1 MENAPNSNLFITTTY
16 VLLGWLR
23 FVVSYGCDCGCVA
36 LPCRGFAFTF
46 TFTFQCRS
54 ESPLP
59 VFYRRVSLTTCFA
72 LAAYN
77 NIACLVQMYSLCQ
90 LHRRIIRFKY
100 VFNGFV
106 IEKCQKKIC
115 CVRKIYWSTHETTA
129 KKEAEKEIAVLHM
142 LPGLHNIYASVSA
155 RLSAISITTTAQSA
169 VDNTLCCLSPIVY

>member
-23 FVVSYGCDCGCVA
+23 FVVSYGCDCVA

-77 NIACLVQMYSLCQ
+77 NIAWLVQMYSLCQ
-90 LHRRIIRFKY
+90 LHRRIICFKY

-106 IEKCQKKIC
+106 IEKCQKKNMLRTKNLLVNTRNNC
-115 CVRKIYWSTHETTA
+115 QKGGRKRNRSVAYAPRAAQYLCECERQIER
-129 KKEAEKEIAVLHM
+129 
-142 LPGLHNIYASVSA
+142 NIDYNDCT
-155 RLSAISITTTAQSA
+155 ISSR
-169 VDNTLCCLSPIVY
+169 